1 MRRYLIVRRWVMTV
15 SREDSKPEIPFTVN
29 KKICEIY
36 LQAMCRHFNSLSA
49 LDDVRLNKALRGLPI
64 TRRRAIERIRKG
76 GRNVG
81 QN

>member
-1 MRRYLIVRRWVMTV
+1 MTDN
-15 SREDSKPEIPFTVN
+15 SGNSKAEIPFTVN
-29 KKICEIY
+29 KEIREIY
-36 LQAMCRHFNSLSA
+36 LQAMCRHFNSLSV

-76 GRNVG
+76 GGNVG